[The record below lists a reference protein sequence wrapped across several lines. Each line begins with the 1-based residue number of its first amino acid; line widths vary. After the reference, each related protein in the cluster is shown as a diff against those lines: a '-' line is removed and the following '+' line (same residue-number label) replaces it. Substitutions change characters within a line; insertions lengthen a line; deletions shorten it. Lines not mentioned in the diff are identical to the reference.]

1 MMENKRVPEHMKPRE
16 VPENTSRISQ
26 RRRAARQNP
35 RADYTAKRAEIISAA
50 AEVFRVKGYQAA
62 TLNDIAERLGTDR
75 ASLYYYV
82 ADKEELFHETI
93 KDVLDANLREA
104 EEISASDLKPVEKL
118 AALVNT
124 LLVSYEA
131 NYPHMF
137 VYIQEDMA
145 QLLTEES
152 PWATEMVKKTRRM
165 ERIFQSIIEDAIDD
179 GHFRDDISPRVATY
193 ALFGMLNWTHR
204 WFVPGRRF
212 KASELA
218 RAFASIFAD
227 GMSRHD
233 SPSTNSDVDST
244 GD

>member
-1 MMENKRVPEHMKPRE
+1 MKPRE
-16 VPENTSRISQ
+16 VSETSRISQ
-26 RRRAARQNP
+26 RRRAAQQNP
-35 RADYTAKRAEIISAA
+35 RADYAAKRAEIIAAA

-82 ADKEELFHETI
+82 ADKQELFHETI

-104 EEISASDLKPVEKL
+104 ERIAASDQAPVEKL

-124 LLVSYEA
+124 VLASYEA

-152 PWATEMVKKTRRM
+152 SWAAEMVKKTRRM
-165 ERIFQSIIEDAIDD
+165 ERIFQSVIEDAIDD

-204 WFVPGRRF
+204 WFAPGKRF
-212 KASELA
+212 KAAELA
-218 RAFASIFAD
+218 TAFASIFNE
-227 GMSRHD
+227 GMTRRD
-233 SPSTNSDVDST
+233 S
-244 GD
+244 

>member
-1 MMENKRVPEHMKPRE
+1 MIENENVPESIKPRE
-16 VPENTSRISQ
+16 VPEATSRISQ
-26 RRRAARQNP
+26 RRRAAQQNP
-35 RADYTAKRAEIISAA
+35 RADYAAKRAEIIAAA
-50 AEVFRVKGYQAA
+50 AEVFRLKGYQAA
-62 TLNDIAERLGTDR
+62 TLNDIAERLDTDR

-82 ADKEELFHETI
+82 ADKQELFHETI

-104 EEISASDLKPVEKL
+104 EGISVSDLKPVEKL

-124 LLVSYEA
+124 VLASYEE

-145 QLLTEES
+145 QLVTEDS
-152 PWATEMVKKTRRM
+152 PWAAEMVKKTRRM
-165 ERIFQSIIEDAIDD
+165 ERIFQSVIEDAIDD
-179 GHFRDDISPRVATY
+179 GDFRDDISPRVATY

-204 WFVPGRRF
+204 WYVPGRRF

-227 GMSRHD
+227 GMGRRD
-233 SPSTNSDVDST
+233 SLSVNLDDDNMT
-244 GD
+244 G